1 MKTTDTLLSLRAMMN
16 EAGSSWEASN
26 ITTPSGHYISDC
38 QLKFLSSDHKPQKY
52 HSVSQSTFTGREG
65 RINRIQMSWIAWEER
80 WSESI
85 QRA

>member
-16 EAGSSWEASN
+16 EAGGRKEAGN

-38 QLKFLSSDHKPQKY
+38 QLKFLSSDHKPHKY

-65 RINRIQMSWIAWEER
+65 RSN
-80 WSESI
+80 
-85 QRA
+85 